1 LTNKRSKTSQTSSIS
16 AEAQAEKLLNASA
29 SAILEVNSNGHILYA
44 SQPIFNLFGY
54 LPEELIGQSIEFLM
68 PERKRAGHHVY
79 FERFL
84 QQAENRSMGMGSSFP
99 GLHKK
104 GHEVNISIGLTLL
117 ESDNANDLTVVVTIT
132 EANTLQQVE
141 ESLKDSQKQAS
152 LSQAENQRLLAMV
165 HNSKNITMLVEPDL
179 TISWVNSAL
188 TKMLGYTAQYVIGK
202 HPLFCIADK
211 TPSKE
216 QLLLNQSFERHLV
229 YSGKFQFIKDD
240 GALLW
245 VDVNVYPSYV
255 DETFLGFVVHIND
268 VDAHQKL
275 IEEALRQKENLEST
289 ARIARLGTWEL
300 DINDNAL
307 HWSDEVYAIHEI
319 EPGTKIDVANAINY
333 YAPEA
338 RPIVTKAIQD
348 SIESGGKW
356 DLELPF
362 ITAKNNRIWVRA
374 VGYVEYQDGV
384 PVRLKGAFQ
393 DITDLKNA
401 VAASEAANKAK
412 SLFLANMSH
421 EIRTPINGV
430 LGMNDLLL
438 ASGLNHKQTEYA
450 NIVKQSAESLLYLIN
465 ELLDFNKLEAG
476 KLELFAR
483 DFDLR
488 EKVTERAQWHVH
500 AATKKG
506 LDFTLDFASDL
517 PVLIH
522 ADDYRLAQII
532 NNLCTNAV
540 KFTHQGS
547 IHLTFSLQGASTLLV
562 KIVDTGI
569 GISNENL
576 RNVFAEFEQVDSSIT
591 RAYGG
596 TGLGLSICRQLVSLM
611 NGELGVESQ
620 EGKGS
625 TFWFTLPFEAAEQTK
640 TINKQQYLA
649 PSIIISCQ
657 EDVINQWQ
665 NLKVNNALDVK
676 VVNSMSKAL
685 AELKLSQRWLNI
697 IIMPDV
703 SESTDISLFAKSVMR
718 LGMMKVKIFWPNT
731 DSESQLEANVHSY
744 ATEVMFLD
752 DPVVLA
758 KNLGTLLN
766 VVLSHQA
773 GQKSERLTALENKR
787 LLIAE
792 DNQINQVVFTEMLSY
807 LNIELDIAGDGAEA
821 IRLIEQNGA
830 YDFVIMDCQMP
841 IMDGF
846 EATKLIRSS
855 DKPNIAQQRI
865 IAATAH
871 GMAED
876 LEACLKIGMDDYL
889 VKPFTQEQL
898 ISALIRNL

>member
-1 LTNKRSKTSQTSSIS
+1 LTNERSNTSQTSSTP

-29 SAILEVNSNGHILYA
+29 SAILEVNSKGHILFA
-44 SQPIFNLFGY
+44 SEPIFNLFGY

-104 GHEVNISIGLTLL
+104 GHEINISIGLTLL
-117 ESDNANDLTVVVTIT
+117 ESDNDNEQSVVVTIT
-132 EANTLQQVE
+132 EANTLQQVQ
-141 ESLKDSQKQAS
+141 ESLRDSQKQAL

-165 HNSKNITMLVEPDL
+165 HNSQNITMLVEPDL
-179 TISWVNSAL
+179 SISWVNSAL
-188 TKMLGYTAQYVIGK
+188 IKMLGYTAEDVIGK
-202 HPLFCIADK
+202 HPLFCLADT
-211 TPSKE
+211 TPSEE
-216 QLLLNQSFERHLV
+216 QVLLNQSFERHLV
-229 YSGKFQFIKDD
+229 YSGKFQLIKHDET
-240 GALLW
+240 LLW
-245 VDVNVYPSYV
+245 VNVNVYPSYV
-255 DETFLGFVVHIND
+255 DEEFLGFVVHIND

-275 IEEALRQKENLEST
+275 IEEALRQSENLEST

-300 DINDNAL
+300 NIADNKL
-307 HWSDEVYAIHEI
+307 HWSDQVYAIHEI
-319 EPGTKIDVANAINY
+319 EPGTEIDVANAINY

-338 RPIVTKAIQD
+338 RPIINKAIQD
-348 SIESGGKW
+348 TIENGGEW

-393 DITDLKNA
+393 DISDLKNA
-401 VAASEAANKAK
+401 VAASEAANQAK

-438 ASGLNHKQTEYA
+438 ASGLNNKQTEYA
-450 NIVKQSAESLLYLIN
+450 NIVKRSAESLLHLIN
-465 ELLDFNKLEAG
+465 ELLDFSKLEAG
-476 KLELFAR
+476 KLELLAR

-488 EKVTERAQWHVH
+488 ERMTECAQWHVH

-506 LDFTLDFASDL
+506 LDFTVDFASDL
-517 PVLIH
+517 PGLIH
-522 ADDYRLAQII
+522 ADDHRLAQII

-540 KFTHQGS
+540 KFTHHGS
-547 IHLTFSLQGASTLLV
+547 IHLAFSLQDASTLLV

-569 GISNENL
+569 GISKENL
-576 RNVFAEFEQVDSSIT
+576 ENVFAEFEQADSSIT

-596 TGLGLSICRQLVSLM
+596 TGLGLSICRQLVNVM

-620 EGKGS
+620 EGRGS
-625 TFWFTLPFEAAEQTK
+625 TFWFTLPFEAVEQTK
-640 TINKQQYLA
+640 SINKQPHLA

-657 EDVINQWQ
+657 DDVISQWQ
-665 NLKVNNALDVK
+665 NVKVNNALDVK

-685 AELKLSQRWLNI
+685 AELKLSQRWFNI
-697 IIMPDV
+697 IIMPD
-703 SESTDISLFAKSVMR
+703 EHENIDITLFAKSVMR
-718 LGMMKVKIFWPNT
+718 LGRMKMRIFWPDA
-731 DSESQLEANVHSY
+731 DSECQFEENVLSY
-744 ATEVMFLD
+744 ATEKVFFD
-752 DPVVLA
+752 DPTTLL
-758 KNLGTLLN
+758 KNLETLLKF
-766 VVLSHQA
+766 VMSHQA
-773 GQKSERLTALENKR
+773 EQKSQRLNALENKR

-855 DKPNIAQQRI
+855 DKPSIAQQRI

-876 LEACLKIGMDDYL
+876 LEACLKTGMDDYL